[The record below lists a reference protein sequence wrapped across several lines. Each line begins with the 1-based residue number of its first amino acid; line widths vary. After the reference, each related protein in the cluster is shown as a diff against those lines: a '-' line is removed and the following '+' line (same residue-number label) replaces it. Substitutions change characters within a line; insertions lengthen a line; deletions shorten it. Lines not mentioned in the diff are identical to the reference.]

1 MHPEVSFFYLN
12 GGRPMSTAKRKA
24 GGQAERLSVLRKWSG
39 NSVVDALAKRKE
51 LDCKADDIVDALV
64 ALWTAERIA
73 YGTAISIPAK
83 PPLDAYGLRM
93 EMMA

>member
-1 MHPEVSFFYLN
+1 MGAP
-12 GGRPMSTAKRKA
+12 KRKA
-24 GGQAERLSVLRKWSG
+24 DGQAARLSVLRKWAG
-39 NSVVDALAKRKE
+39 ETMGDALAGRRE

-73 YGTAISIPAK
+73 CGTAISISAE

-93 EMMA
+93 EMVA